1 LGYQAG
7 QNELGSN
14 ILYIANNASS
24 RSLKEN
30 IRPLS
35 TKDAFKALDA
45 LEPMRYNDKINKG
58 DEYVGFI
65 AEDVP
70 ELVASENR
78 KSLAS
83 MDIVAVL
90 TKVVK
95 AQRQEMVAR
104 DRRIAQL
111 KAKNIALKIRMDSLD
126 SNVDMLVRA
135 MAANQMAQLQTTGNQ
150 GSQ

>member
-1 LGYQAG
+1 MGYQAG